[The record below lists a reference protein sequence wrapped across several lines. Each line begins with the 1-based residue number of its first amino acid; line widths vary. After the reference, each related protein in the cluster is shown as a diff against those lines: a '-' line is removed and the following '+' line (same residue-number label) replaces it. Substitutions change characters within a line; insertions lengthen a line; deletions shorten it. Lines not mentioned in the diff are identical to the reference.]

1 VLAYEEV
8 GRGKPVIFLHG
19 FMESKSMWRSLQLS
33 AQPMRCIFIDLP
45 GHGESQLYDENE
57 KPSIQYFAAK
67 VRSFISWLKID
78 QYDIV
83 GHSMG
88 GYVALELKKT
98 DANCQ
103 KVVLLNSN
111 FWEDSEQKKR
121 DRVRVADLVFKAK
134 NLFVSEAIPG
144 LFFSKKGK
152 EVEIQGLI
160 DEAKNMSA
168 DAIAY
173 AALAMRER
181 NNLSSILKKY
191 PSDFLLISGQHDPL
205 ISPEEMRS
213 RLPSEQLQVQF
224 LENAGHM
231 AHIEASEETKELICH
246 FVK

>member
-1 VLAYEEV
+1 MLAHTEV
-8 GRGKPVIFLHG
+8 GNGKPVVFLHG
-19 FMESKSMWRSLQLS
+19 FMESKSMWYCLELS
-33 AQPMRCIFIDLP
+33 TLPMRCLFIDLP
-45 GHGESQLYDENE
+45 GHGESLLDDENE
-57 KPSIQYFAAK
+57 KPSIQYFASK
-67 VRSFISWLKID
+67 VRSFLSWQKIA
-78 QYDIV
+78 QYDVV

-88 GYVALELKKT
+88 GYVAMELKKN

-144 LFFSKKGK
+144 LFYSKKGIEA
-152 EVEIQGLI
+152 EVQHLI
-160 DEAKNMSA
+160 KEAKNMSS

-181 NNLSSILKKY
+181 KDLASILMNH
-191 PSDFLLISGQHDPL
+191 PSEFLIISGQHDPL
-205 ISPEEMRS
+205 IAPQEMKY
-213 RLPSEQLQVQF
+213 RLPSEQIQYII

-231 AHIEASEETKELICH
+231 AHIEASEKTKELICH
-246 FVK
+246 FLQ